1 MITSAQLTRL
11 IIPRFVSYSIHFSLY
26 PLMLQERLQTY
37 RNINI
42 KNLKYL
48 RTMISM
54 IIGVQRNILIF
65 RYLLQASVSLQN
77 IEHEVATFPREFQLF
92 FAWLIIIV

>member
-1 MITSAQLTRL
+1 
-11 IIPRFVSYSIHFSLY
+11 
-26 PLMLQERLQTY
+26 MLQERLY

-42 KNLKYL
+42 ENFKYL